1 MKHFQELL
9 VYFSIAFLVFAPLGK
24 NLVSRNGEKIPN
36 FTLEDQFGTRI
47 QSSSAKTKS
56 LILIGCYPEDEKLCR
71 KIARKIYWKIQ
82 TYSYGKEDQIVTI
95 GYLVLVGKNKSSL
108 RRELRFIQKKGYE
121 SIFLDW
127 NGQLQ
132 SGVQR
137 NKVYVRGY
145 HPKKG
150 KVVDEYWLDADNQK
164 VKAIY
169 DLVSS

>member
-1 MKHFQELL
+1 MVFLL
-9 VYFSIAFLVFAPLGK
+9 FIPSDKSFVAMD
-24 NLVSRNGEKIPN
+24 GEKVPK
-36 FTLEDQFGTRI
+36 FSLEDQFGTRI
-47 QSSSAKTKS
+47 QSSSAKNKS

-82 TYSYGKEDQIVTI
+82 TYSYGKEDHILCI
-95 GYLVLVGKNKSSL
+95 GYLALEGKKKSSL
-108 RRELRFIQKKGYE
+108 QKELKFIQKKGYE

-127 NGQLQ
+127 EGELK

-150 KVVDEYWLDADNQK
+150 KVVEQYWLDADNQK